1 MRSTRSERQISGTAR
16 MRRED
21 LNAVKPLRPLGA
33 PPGSGGPAAR
43 RRLEQSPVTAFL
55 RELNLGQYAEVMR
68 DHGFDDLETL
78 ICIEEPHMRE
88 MGMPAGHIVKLKR
101 SLKECGE
108 VTVPRTLQSKAFQ
121 PCNTTMTAV
130 QLSWQQVKAL
140 GTDVVGG
147 LFYKKFFQIEPKAK
161 ALFPIS
167 VRLRY
172 KDWDTHEEETE
183 DPEESPALRKLWAK
197 FITVVGSAVAGMQD
211 TEKLGAGAG
220 GKEAGAHVAAAGR
233 AARGLRLEGPLL
245 QHRFQGAHRSAG
257 GVAGR

>member
-1 MRSTRSERQISGTAR
+1 MSGYRQERQISGNTAR
-16 MRRED
+16 QMRREEV
-21 LNAVKPLRPLGA
+21 AVKPLRPLGGGV
-33 PPGSGGPAAR
+33 GSGPAAR

-55 RELNLGQYAEVMR
+55 RELNLGQYAELMR
-68 DHGFDDLETL
+68 DHGFDDMETL
-78 ICIEEPHMRE
+78 MCIEEPHMRE

-101 SLKECGE
+101 NLKECE
-108 VTVPRTLQSKAFQ
+108 SMTAPPRTLQSKAFQ

-147 LFYKKFFQIEPKAK
+147 LFYKKFFQIEPNAK

-172 KDWDTHEEETE
+172 KDWDTDEEEGE
-183 DPEESPALRKLWAK
+183 DPEDSPALRKLWAK

-211 TEKLGAGAG
+211 TEKL
-220 GKEAGAHVAAAGR
+220 
-233 AARGLRLEGPLL
+233 
-245 QHRFQGAHRSAG
+245 
-257 GVAGR
+257 

>member
-1 MRSTRSERQISGTAR
+1 

-121 PCNTTMTAV
+121 PCNTSMTAA

-147 LFYKKFFQIEPKAK
+147 LFYKKFFQIEPK
-161 ALFPIS
+161 
-167 VRLRY
+167 
-172 KDWDTHEEETE
+172 DWDTEEET
-183 DPEESPALRKLWAK
+183 DPEESPLRKLWAK
-197 FITVVGSAVAGMQD
+197 FITVAPWPGWTRRSSLERGRRVHSTLWLD
-211 TEKLGAGAG
+211 TMVEKLVPMLQQLGAR
-220 GKEAGAHVAAAGR
+220 HVGY
-233 AARGLRLEGPLL
+233 GLKG
-245 QHRFQGAHRSAG
+245 HCFNIASK
-257 GVAGR
+257 